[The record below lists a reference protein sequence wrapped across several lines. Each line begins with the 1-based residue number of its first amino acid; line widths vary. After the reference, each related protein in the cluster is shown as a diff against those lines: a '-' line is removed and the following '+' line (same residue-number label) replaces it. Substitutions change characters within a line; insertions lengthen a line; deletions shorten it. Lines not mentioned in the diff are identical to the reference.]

1 MTAVRGGAD
10 VAAPRNRNAPVTI
23 GMVMD
28 ETIMTPNDPSSGGNE
43 RGRHGESRHRHSNE
57 PTLKPRSTPAS
68 SLGCESELKEKEN
81 ARSVFRRGNYAASVR
96 SAFPSRFS
104 GRSS

>member
-43 RGRHGESRHRHSNE
+43 RGDTEKVDIVIVTYRLSNQDQ
-57 PTLKPRSTPAS
+57 L
-68 SLGCESELKEKEN
+68 
-81 ARSVFRRGNYAASVR
+81 RRLH
-96 SAFPSRFS
+96 
-104 GRSS
+104 